1 MAPDS
6 VQPAPPLAFI
16 DLQAQRA
23 RIGDKVDQAI
33 ARVLDHGRYIMGPE
47 VAAFESQLSE
57 FCGATHAMG
66 VANGTDALS
75 LALVAL
81 DLRPG
86 EAVLVPSFTFA
97 ATAEVV
103 AYHGAIPVFVDVLA
117 DSFNLDPNSLQ
128 AGLEQARRQGLT
140 VRGVISVD
148 LFGQPADYAAIEAF
162 CQANDLWLISD
173 AAQSFG
179 ARTGDRKVGTI
190 GQITTT
196 SFFPAKPLGCYGDGG
211 AVFTDDP
218 SLAETIKSLRVHGKG
233 TDKYDNV
240 RVGVNSRLDTL
251 QAAILI
257 EKLAIFEDEITARNK
272 VADRYAAIIADVGLA
287 ERARAP
293 KLDPANIST
302 WAQYTLTV
310 DGERDAVAARLKE
323 RGIPTAVYY
332 PLPLH
337 RQTAYR
343 EFPVAGNGLPVSE
356 RLSETVLSLPMHPYL
371 AEGDQARVVES
382 LAAALGTA

>member
-6 VQPAPPLAFI
+6 VQAAPPLAFI

-23 RIGDKVDQAI
+23 RIGDKIERAI

-47 VAAFESQLSE
+47 VAAFESQLQE
-57 FCGATHAMG
+57 FCGATYALG

-128 AGLEQARRQGLT
+128 AGLGRARREGLT

-148 LFGQPADYAAIEAF
+148 LFGQPADYESIENF
-162 CQANDLWLISD
+162 CRQNDLWLISD

-179 ARTGDRKVGTI
+179 ALTGGRKVGTI

-211 AVFTDDP
+211 AVFTDDDGI
-218 SLAETIKSLRVHGKG
+218 AATIKSLRVHGKG

-257 EKLAIFEDEITARNK
+257 EKLTVFEDEITARNI
-272 VADRYAAIIADVGLA
+272 VADRYAAIIADAGLA
-287 ERARAP
+287 GRVRAP
-293 KLDPANIST
+293 TLGSGNIST
-302 WAQYTLTV
+302 WAQYTLTLEG
-310 DGERDAVAARLKE
+310 DRDAVAARLKD

-343 EFPVAGNGLPVSE
+343 QFPVAGNGLPVSE

-371 AEGDQARVVES
+371 GEGDQARVVEA
-382 LAAALGTA
+382 LAAALDGA